1 MYLNLNNFGRT
12 LGQTASRQLRHFPR
26 ENRSFAVLISRK
38 RVKKAL
44 KSKVRRELLKKK
56 PIDPSIVPSAYPSR
70 EDKDP
75 DPFGVKSA
83 DGEVH
88 PVYHFKDFPLHPGIR
103 PEQLRFHFTSD
114 DIIACG
120 VEPGSKREELITQAL
135 SMPNASQR
143 EIRNQLVQNEIARW
157 GFSKYDT
164 GSPEV
169 QISIFTLRL
178 RNIALMCKDHPND
191 KIGKYNYNLLYWK
204 RKRMM
209 LYLRK
214 IDFGRYKKI
223 LTYLGLRDTLSECGM
238 GRGKAQHPMEHALSA
253 KKPPGGR
260 LGHTVKPQY

>member
-1 MYLNLNNFGRT
+1 MNNFSKGLIRT
-12 LGQTASRQLRHFPR
+12 ALTPLRNSPH

-38 RVKKAL
+38 RVKRAL

-56 PIDPSIVPSAYPSR
+56 PIDPSIVPSAYPPR

-75 DPFGVKSA
+75 DPLNVKDA
-83 DGEVH
+83 EGDVH
-88 PVYHFKDFPLHPGIR
+88 PIYHFKDFPLHPGIR
-103 PEQLRFHFTSD
+103 PDQLRFHFTSD

-120 VEPGSKREELITQAL
+120 VEPGTKREELITQAL

-178 RNIALMCKDHPND
+178 RNIALMCKDRPND
-191 KIGKYNYNLLYWK
+191 KIAKYNYNLLYWK

-223 LTYLGLRDTLSECGM
+223 LTYLGLRDTLSECGK
-238 GRGKAQHPMEHALSA
+238 GREKRQHPMEHALSA

-260 LGHTVKPQY
+260 LGNTVKPHY